1 MYRNLVPYVDLM
13 MNSMLMLENNPDHQH
28 EEMYSMLDDNVD
40 DVDDTSSIY
49 KTLINIR
56 KEMKLIP
63 RISNEYK

>member
-56 KEMKLIP
+56 REMKLIP